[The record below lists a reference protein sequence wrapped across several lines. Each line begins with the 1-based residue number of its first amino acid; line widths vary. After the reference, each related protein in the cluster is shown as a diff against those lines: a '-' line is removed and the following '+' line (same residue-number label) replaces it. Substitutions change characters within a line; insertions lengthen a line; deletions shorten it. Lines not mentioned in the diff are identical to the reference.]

1 MVERQHQTVAK
12 IGKVEIAAC
21 GSWKEGAYWRVRLR
35 LEGRREIASQS
46 GAFGRLLLFL
56 MS

>member
-12 IGKVEIAAC
+12 IGKVGIAAC